1 LCFNGTGVVDE
12 IYHPGGDGNEVS
24 TSVAAL
30 IEGVIQTMMINKLK
44 TMSGFLLLLSSVGGL
59 ASLTRAAE
67 PTEALTAKT
76 FAQYQKQIKPQPG
89 ESRWM
94 DVPWFLDLHEAR
106 QKAAKEGKPLFI
118 YSSGG
123 ATGIGS
129 C

>member
-1 LCFNGTGVVDE
+1 
-12 IYHPGGDGNEVS
+12 
-24 TSVAAL
+24 
-30 IEGVIQTMMINKLK
+30 MIMRKLK
-44 TMSGFLLLLSSVGGL
+44 SMLAVLLAANLLMGSGGL
-59 ASLTRAAE
+59 AHQLRAAE
-67 PTEALTAKT
+67 PAEPVTEKS
-76 FAQYQKQIKPQPG
+76 FAQYQTQIKPQPG

-94 DVPWFLDLHEAR
+94 DVPWFLELHEAR